1 AVGARP
7 DEAGV
12 ASAEDTVNAAGS
24 EGVASPGW
32 LGGEWQS
39 QDIPIEREEKWWGK
53 SKGKCKGKRWKGCW
67 FGAGVQEGTEQQDP
81 ASTAQKQDRGDA
93 DAANGEHAGA
103 WGPAGCPWKLMGLLS
118 TLRMLKESGALAAM
132 LPCVAVQWLPFLT
145 TIVAR
150 KVEKINRMAQEG
162 LDPSLQKMLEIIQEQ
177 AAKTPGLE
185 PHAALIAEALSG
197 DNGQRRLGDAL
208 LEFLKALQELGPQ
221 VQARFCEAV
230 AASLLPLLEDFNQ
243 WACQGKCKGN
253 RGEHGQNHVEP
264 PAATAAMS
272 EDELEAKV
280 LQLLELQLASEEV
293 IRDLLIANDGDV
305 AKVSNLLTS

>member
-1 AVGARP
+1 CEPNASDESKVDVPAAAASAASP
-7 DEAGV
+7 DPLPGV
-12 ASAEDTVNAAGS
+12 ADNE
-24 EGVASPGW
+24 
-32 LGGEWQS
+32 
-39 QDIPIEREEKWWGK
+39 DIPWTKG
-53 SKGKCKGKRWKGCW
+53 SGKCKGKHWKGCW
-67 FGAGVQEGTEQQDP
+67 FGFGAEPAEPAATVDAGREQQEP
-81 ASTAQKQDRGDA
+81 AFAGQKQDTD
-93 DAANGEHAGA
+93 GA
-103 WGPAGCPWKLMGLLS
+103 PFGQGPVPGNPWKLLS
-118 TLRMLKESGALAAM
+118 TLRMLKESGFLAPAIFSS
-132 LPCVAVQWLPFLT
+132 LAVQWLPFMT
-145 TIVAR
+145 QIAAQ
-150 KVEKINRMAQEG
+150 KVETINRMAQEG

-230 AASLLPLLEDFNQ
+230 AASLLPLLEDFSQ
-243 WACQGKCKGN
+243 WAGQGKCKGN